1 MSHTLLLFCLFLSG
15 CAFFDQKK
23 SSSEGSREIAS
34 TNKSEVPVAVETPS
48 RSSQDASKLALR
60 KRVLV
65 LPFRN
70 ETSVGGRELSEYAAE
85 EIRTRFSGID
95 EFIVVKNQD
104 LSNPALLNSPA
115 DESNLTPVIEAARAH
130 GIVALVLGTLKGVQ
144 IKERGNQVGLFQ
156 TKYNT
161 VQADL
166 QIKLLDILTQK
177 FVVTKE
183 MSAEVT
189 QENTHFLGSR
199 SIASTDSAKAE
210 GAVSEAIE
218 KMIPTFSSEANRI
231 GWSGRIAKIDVHRYY
246 INAGELSGVSKNQLL
261 RVFGDAEPVVDKES
275 GLVIGMAPGRF
286 KGLLKVV
293 DFFGE
298 DGAIAIVH
306 SGAGFQER
314 DKVEAYVPPGP

>member
-1 MSHTLLLFCLFLSG
+1 M
-15 CAFFDQKK
+15 
-23 SSSEGSREIAS
+23 
-34 TNKSEVPVAVETPS
+34 PVAVETPS

-70 ETSVGGRELSEYAAE
+70 ETSVGGQELSEYAAE

-246 INAGELSGVSKNQLL
+246 INGKVS
-261 RVFGDAEPVVDKES
+261 
-275 GLVIGMAPGRF
+275 
-286 KGLLKVV
+286 
-293 DFFGE
+293 
-298 DGAIAIVH
+298 
-306 SGAGFQER
+306 
-314 DKVEAYVPPGP
+314 